1 MLRRT
6 FIASA
11 VLFATAAAPRA
22 AFAFTEGKDAD
33 YITLE
38 KPLPGGEGKLVKV
51 WSYDCPFC
59 FKFDVGVDPK
69 MVPLAE
75 KATGLKFDMVHIE
88 TKGKYGRAG
97 SELFAWCQL
106 RDKAAGITD
115 WEDPKSIFKK
125 AKDAIYKAYHRQGER
140 WASGE
145 AAFLKTGLDAIGATA
160 EEFEAARKTPEVQ
173 QLADS
178 WKPSYDVAKIQGIP
192 AYVVNGKYLI
202 MTKSIRSVQGLVDL
216 ITELSKK

>member
-1 MLRRT
+1 M
-6 FIASA
+6 
-11 VLFATAAAPRA
+11 
-22 AFAFTEGKDAD
+22 
-33 YITLE
+33 
-38 KPLPGGEGKLVKV
+38 
-51 WSYDCPFC
+51 
-59 FKFDVGVDPK
+59 
-69 MVPLAE
+69 
-75 KATGLKFDMVHIE
+75 
-88 TKGKYGRAG
+88 
-97 SELFAWCQL
+97 
-106 RDKAAGITD
+106 
-115 WEDPKSIFKK
+115 K

-192 AYVVNGKYLI
+192 AYVVNGKYHI
-202 MTKSIRSVQGLVDL
+202 MTKSIRSDRGLVDL